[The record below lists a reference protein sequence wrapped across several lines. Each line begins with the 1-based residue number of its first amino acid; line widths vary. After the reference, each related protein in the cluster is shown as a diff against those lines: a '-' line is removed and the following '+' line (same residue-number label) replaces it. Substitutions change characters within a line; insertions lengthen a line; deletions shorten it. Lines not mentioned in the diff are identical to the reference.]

1 MLNIEFALLGYEEVR
16 KNDRKFWFIF
26 IILTLTT
33 YWSFKMPIS
42 MMIAF
47 IFVIVTMMTAILY
60 VHFRYSK
67 PSHVIIDG
75 SIITAK
81 RHSRKLWSTKIAE
94 LAYEATNYDGE
105 LKRTFFIYNNGLL
118 TGKFSFINYEMSQ
131 YAVFLEVL
139 ASYLKKDVQFF
150 YKETYGKEIP
160 IRSLSEK
167 FLIEAN
173 PKSHK
178 KRSSVYLLFRSLI
191 SLITTKNPNNESLG
205 IYKKSVQY
213 ARATFWLSSIFL
225 IVQEWFLISYHRPF
239 YITQFPAEHSFLL
252 NQGILTEV
260 HKRKTPTSLL
270 LTTEDGQQIPFD
282 YTYTIHKVLNFESPK
297 QVYASV
303 WWFPLNGSSLGWIG
317 KMEINGMQVLSV
329 EEQKKAFQK
338 ELEWYYQELYSIY
351 FFALVAFL
359 AWMWEFRIQYRI
371 NRQITS

>member
-1 MLNIEFALLGYEEVR
+1 MSNNQFALLGYEEVR

-26 IILTLTT
+26 IILIFVT
-33 YWSFKMPIS
+33 YWSFKMPMS

-47 IFVIVTMMTAILY
+47 VFLIVTMLTFIVYFAN
-60 VHFRYSK
+60 RNSK
-67 PSHVIIDG
+67 PSHLIIDG
-75 SIITAK
+75 SMITAK
-81 RHSRKLWSTKIAE
+81 RKRRNLWSAKISE

-105 LKRTFFIYNNGLL
+105 LKRTFFIYNNGLI
-118 TGKFSFINYEMSQ
+118 TGRFSFINYEMSQ
-131 YAVFLEVL
+131 YTVFLELL
-139 ASYLKKDVQFF
+139 ASYLKKDVQLF

-167 FLIEAN
+167 NLIEAN

-225 IVQEWFLISYHRPF
+225 IVQGWFLISYHRPF
-239 YITQFPAEHSFLL
+239 YITQFPSEHSFLL
-252 NQGILTEV
+252 NQGILSEV

-270 LTTEDGQQIPFD
+270 LTTVDGQQIPFD
-282 YTYTIHKVLNFESPK
+282 YTYKVHEVLDSNSPK
-297 QVYASV
+297 EVYASV

-317 KMEINGMQVLSV
+317 KMEINATQVISV
-329 EEQKKAFQK
+329 EDQKKAFAYQ
-338 ELEWYYQELYSIY
+338 LEFYFQELYSIY
-351 FFALVAFL
+351 FFGFIAFL

-371 NRQITS
+371 NRQLAS